1 MKKKI
6 FGFDLGIAS
15 IGWAVVEF
23 DNEYFDPET
32 GEVVEG
38 KIVKSGVRCFPV
50 AENPKDGSSLAAPR
64 REKRLARRICRRK
77 ARRMESIKRLFV
89 AKNLVSDLRE
99 LNDLYASQKGG
110 DVWNLRIKGLSEKL
124 SKEELLRVL
133 THLAKHRGFKSYRK
147 AVEENDA
154 EGGRVLKAINEN
166 KKLLSKDNTLAQV
179 IVERAGKTGK
189 KRNYTESDAKGMAK
203 AIYNNSIPRNEIERE
218 LNLIYAEQKQYG
230 IFSEDLFEDFKKI
243 AFRYR
248 PLGSVADMVGNCTFE
263 KGEKRAPKEAPSS
276 EFFVAWGKIN
286 NMAVYENAQK
296 RFLSM
301 EEKKALFELLK
312 TTSKVKYQTIAK
324 KIFAG
329 KDIQFADVNYN
340 LTRKK
345 SKDGSIKEVNPEDAV
360 FYEMKGWH
368 KLKSLFEKD
377 AWSEICKD
385 ISLLDRVVN
394 VVACEKND
402 ENIINGLKNIN
413 VSEEYIGIF
422 SSFTTDKFINLS
434 LKALYKILPYME
446 QGMKYNEAC
455 EKAGYDFRENTD
467 KLVEKRGILLSVI
480 PAEKQTKVPV
490 VNRTISQFRKVY
502 NAMVRQFGV
511 PDQINIETGRELK
524 KNYEERRKIINKNKE
539 NEQERTEAKE
549 ELKQKNIKETSKNI
563 LKYRLY
569 QEQDGKCIYSGK
581 SIDLHRLDE
590 EGYLD
595 VDHII
600 PYSRSLD
607 DSLNNKVLCLSSE
620 NRMKGNKTPFEYI
633 QNKDDWKAFE
643 ARVNLLHNNRKKE
656 NLLNKNFNDREQEFK
671 ERNSNDNNYIARY
684 IKQYLEDGLD
694 FSSSNRQDIKNRIQ
708 MRTGSLTSYL
718 RHCWGLHKD
727 RDKDDRHH
735 AQDAIV
741 IACATQGM
749 VKYLS
754 TVSGLWENKW
764 QVAQAKDNGEAWYK
778 SLKYKFL
785 EPWSGFREDVNNA
798 LYGEDDNKKRIF
810 VSRPPRKSATG
821 SAHKDTID
829 KRTDNI
835 SRLLVRGGEATK
847 ENMFRCD
854 VYRTNTGYKFVPIYT
869 VDLVNKEF
877 KHYFQPYE
885 EIDGYKTEANE
896 NDFLFS
902 LYKDDYI
909 EIYIDNNEK
918 YVGYFNQYNAQSG
931 QIYLGSVD
939 NASIYKIRDKKTT
952 DGYHLDNEKKISLSK
967 CVKLQKYVISPLG
980 DKALVKR
987 EKCRFSNI
995 IKSNAQRYKERQ
1007 QKG

>member
-23 DNEYFDPET
+23 DNEYFNPET
-32 GEVVEG
+32 GEIVEG
-38 KIVKSGVRCFPV
+38 RIIRSGVRCFPV
-50 AENPKDGSSLAAPR
+50 AENPKDGTSLAVPR

-77 ARRMESIKRLFV
+77 ARRMDSIKGMFV
-89 AKNLVSDLRE
+89 AKNLISNVKE
-99 LNDLYASQKGG
+99 LNSLYASQQGG
-110 DVWNLRIKGLSEKL
+110 DVWDLRVKGLFEKL

-147 AVEENDA
+147 AAEENDA

-166 KKLLSKDNTLAQV
+166 KKLLTGDKTLAQV
-179 IVERAGKTGK
+179 IVERAGECGK
-189 KRNYTESDAKGMAK
+189 KRNYTVDVKGVKTAV
-203 AIYNNSIPRNEIERE
+203 YNNSIPRSEIERE
-218 LNLIYAEQKQYG
+218 LDLIYEKQKQYG
-230 IFSEDLFEDFKKI
+230 IFSEDLFNDFKKI

-248 PLGSVADMVGNCTFE
+248 PIKSVADMVGCCTFE
-263 KGEKRAPKEAPSS
+263 RGEKRAPKEAPSS
-276 EFFVAWGKIN
+276 EFFVACGKIN
-286 NMAVYENAQK
+286 NLAVYENGQK
-296 RFLSM
+296 RFLRL
-301 EEKKALFELLK
+301 EEREALFELLK
-312 TTSKVKYQTIAK
+312 TTQKVKYQTISK
-324 KIFAG
+324 KIFSG
-329 KDIQFADVNYN
+329 KDIQFVGINY
-340 LTRKK
+340 TKTYKK
-345 SKDGSIKEVNPEDAV
+345 SKDGSVKDVNPEDAV
-360 FYEMKGWH
+360 FFEMKGWH
-368 KLKSLFEKD
+368 KLKSKFEKD
-377 AWSEICKD
+377 EWLEISRN
-385 ISLLDRVVN
+385 IPLLDKAVN
-394 VVACEKND
+394 VIACEKND
-402 ENIINGLKNIN
+402 ENIVRGLRD
-413 VSEEYIGIF
+413 IGI
-422 SSFTTDKFINLS
+422 SEKYIESIASLTTDKFINLS
-434 LKALYKILPYME
+434 LKALYKIIPHME
-446 QGMKYNEAC
+446 RGMKYNEAC
-455 EKAGYDFRENTD
+455 ERAGYDFRENAD
-467 KLVEKRGILLSVI
+467 KLVEKSGTLLSVI

-490 VNRTISQFRKVY
+490 VNRAVAQFRKVY

-524 KNYEERRKIINKNKE
+524 KNYEERKKIINKNKE
-539 NEQERTEAKE
+539 NEQERNDARE
-549 ELKQKNIKETSKNI
+549 ELRQENIRESSKNI

-607 DSLNNKVLCLSSE
+607 DSFNNKVLCLSSE

-633 QNKDDWKAFE
+633 QKESNWDVFE
-643 ARVNLLHNNRKKE
+643 ARVNLLRNNKKKE
-656 NLLNKNFNDREQEFK
+656 NLLNRNFKDRELEFR
-671 ERNSNDNNYIARY
+671 ERNANDNNYISRY
-684 IKQYLEDGLD
+684 IKQYLEDGID
-694 FSSSNRQDIKNRIQ
+694 FSFSSRQDIKNRIQ

-718 RHCWGLHKD
+718 RHCWGLSKN
-727 RDKDDRHH
+727 RDENDRHH

-754 TVSGLWENKW
+754 TVSALWENKW
-764 QVAQAKDNGEAWYK
+764 QVAQSKEDGEAWYK
-778 SLKYKFL
+778 SLKHKFS
-785 EPWSGFREDVNNA
+785 EPWGSFREDVKKS
-798 LYGEDDNKKRIF
+798 LDDVF

-821 SAHKDTID
+821 SVHKDTID
-829 KRTDNI
+829 KKTNNI
-835 SRLLVRGGEATK
+835 SRLLVRGGEAAK

-854 VYRTNTGYKFVPIYT
+854 VYRTSTGYKFVPIYV
-869 VDLVNKEF
+869 VDLVNKKF

-885 EIDGYKTEANE
+885 EIDGCKIEANE

-909 EIYIDNNEK
+909 EIYLNGDEV

-931 QIYLGSVD
+931 QIYLGAVD
-939 NASIYKIRDKKTT
+939 NASIYKIRDKKAI

-967 CVKLQKYVISPLG
+967 CVKLQKFVISPLG
-980 DKALVKR
+980 DKVLVKR
-987 EKCRFSNI
+987 EKRRFSNT